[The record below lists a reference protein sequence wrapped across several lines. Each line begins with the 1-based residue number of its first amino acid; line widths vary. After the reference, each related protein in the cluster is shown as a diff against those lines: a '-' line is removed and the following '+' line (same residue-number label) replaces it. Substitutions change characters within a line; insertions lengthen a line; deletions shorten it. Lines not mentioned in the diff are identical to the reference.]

1 MNKLEE
7 IFRSWSISFDPN
19 AEQADLAANRI
30 QICEACEF
38 KVTTEIGPIFSI
50 ARCSVCGC
58 ALKAKIYT
66 PKTYADDG
74 GSCPK
79 ELWKDVEDIWLNKDT
94 EKLLELERKQNE
106 EKKSTD

>member
-1 MNKLEE
+1 MNNLEE
-7 IFRSWSISFDPN
+7 IFRSWSIVFDHD
-19 AEQADLAANRI
+19 AEQAELAAERI
-30 QICEACEF
+30 QICESCEF
-38 KVTTEIGPIFSI
+38 KVSTPIGPLFSI

-66 PKTYADDG
+66 PKTYIDEG

-94 EKLLELERKQNE
+94 DKLLELERLNE
-106 EKKSTD
+106 QKKSTE